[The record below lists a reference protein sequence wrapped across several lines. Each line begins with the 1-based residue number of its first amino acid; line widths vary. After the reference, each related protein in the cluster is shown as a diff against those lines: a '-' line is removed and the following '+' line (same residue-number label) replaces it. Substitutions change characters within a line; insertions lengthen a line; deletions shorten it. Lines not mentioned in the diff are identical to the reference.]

1 MNERIAKG
9 WRYGHVRDYDR
20 KLHPDLV
27 DWEYVPEASRDKD
40 RSAVRAIPEDLA
52 AAGLQIVRAR

>member
-1 MNERIAKG
+1 
-9 WRYGHVRDYDR
+9 VRDYDR